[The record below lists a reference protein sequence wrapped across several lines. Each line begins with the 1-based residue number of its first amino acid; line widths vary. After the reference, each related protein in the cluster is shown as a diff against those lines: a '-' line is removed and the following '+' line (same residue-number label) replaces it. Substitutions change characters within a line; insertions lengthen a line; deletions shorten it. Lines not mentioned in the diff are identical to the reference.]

1 VNLEK
6 LLAFHQAHGRI
17 ATVTAVRPPARFGHL
32 QIKGDEVVH
41 FGEKNQTD
49 EGWINGGFFVFNRK
63 VLDFIYSDGEA
74 LEHGALPRLAESGEL
89 MAFHHYGFWKPMD
102 ALRDKFELDE
112 LAKQDLP
119 PWTNIS
125 GS

>member
-1 VNLEK
+1 LEK
-6 LLAFHQAHGRI
+6 LLAFHQSHGRI

-74 LEHGALPRLAESGEL
+74 LEHGALPRLAERGEL
-89 MAFHHYGFWKPMD
+89 MAFHHHGFWKPMD
-102 ALRDKFELDE
+102 ALRDKFELEE
-112 LAKQDLP
+112 LAKHDLP
-119 PWTNIS
+119 PWTNIAVS
-125 GS
+125 